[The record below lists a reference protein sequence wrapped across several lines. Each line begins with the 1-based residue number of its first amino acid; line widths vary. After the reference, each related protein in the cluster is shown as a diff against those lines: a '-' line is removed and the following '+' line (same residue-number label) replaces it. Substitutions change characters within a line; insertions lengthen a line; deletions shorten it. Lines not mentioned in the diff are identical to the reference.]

1 MMVGQRCYGC
11 LGSFL
16 SLALS
21 FFFCLVSTFFLFY
34 FLSLFFFIPQLLV
47 SSRHVFLAQKPL
59 SFKVFLYILGFF
71 FFLFFSL
78 FLPAPPLLLLPSSN
92 LHFSQLKTLF
102 HLLLLSL
109 SLSLSLH
116 FLLSLAH
123 FVSCF
128 APLFIGNDE
137 SLGTFICRIIMAI
150 GSLMLI
156 SIIHQGCIFW
166 PSMIV
171 LASLDHFS
179 NGFKGSKHVLF

>member
-34 FLSLFFFIPQLLV
+34 FLSLFYFIPQLLV

-71 FFLFFSL
+71 LFLFFSL
-78 FLPAPPLLLLPSSN
+78 FLPAPSLLLLPSSN

-102 HLLLLSL
+102 RLSL
-109 SLSLSLH
+109 SLSLSLLNLILD
-116 FLLSLAH
+116 LLK
-123 FVSCF
+123 
-128 APLFIGNDE
+128 FI
-137 SLGTFICRIIMAI
+137 I
-150 GSLMLI
+150 
-156 SIIHQGCIFW
+156 
-166 PSMIV
+166 
-171 LASLDHFS
+171 LDRKHFS
-179 NGFKGSKHVLF
+179 FKKNIFLSKKTFKNPKNLKKKPKIKKKIES